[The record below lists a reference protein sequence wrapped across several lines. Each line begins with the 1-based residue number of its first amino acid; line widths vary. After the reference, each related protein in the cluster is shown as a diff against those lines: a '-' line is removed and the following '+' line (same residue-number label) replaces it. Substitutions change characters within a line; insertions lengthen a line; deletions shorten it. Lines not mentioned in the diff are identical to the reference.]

1 MYSVLIG
8 SLKYRLLEPISIP
21 ANHGRDDVDWADSSE
36 LIEIFQAE
44 IDERSARLVQ
54 GGRELGEGT
63 GTAESVNQMI
73 LDAHTIKGSSNMIG
87 RTDLA
92 RAAAALEKAWRAVR
106 DRETSQ
112 APELGKVLSAIAKA
126 MGQAAGSVDVL
137 IPFESTVQQLDD
149 WARSAEIEI
158 RPATAEAGERL
169 PFEVAPDDAS
179 LGGLLSSVEEYLSG
193 AVTRVDTNDLYR
205 LINRTVELEIEA
217 DSIADLSYV
226 TIEAFDPAKL
236 MSAWRSQ
243 LARFAA
249 DVADLRRSAVSL
261 TNVRFGEAVETF
273 SQFLKFLGRR
283 LSKNVELVIRG
294 SDVMVD
300 RQIVDMLREPLRHL
314 IVNAVDH
321 GIEPSDA
328 REAAGKAPIG
338 RIDVEARLSDGRLLV
353 TVTDDGG
360 GVNWEAVA
368 ARARAET
375 LGTSTSELDSHL
387 FRSGFTTIAVPN
399 DFSGTG
405 DGLSAVAD
413 AADRV
418 GGNVSVSSQP
428 GVGTSIRLDLPSS
441 MVLQRVVVIGAGD
454 QFFGLVESA
463 VLDQVDL
470 SGGRELRELA
480 WRREA
485 LPLVSFCEVMGLP
498 PEPEPDGLVLSS
510 RSGRFA
516 LAVPEQIDR
525 RPVAVKGLGP
535 ILDDASHVVG
545 AALLG
550 AGEVLV
556 VVDHHFLGSQARIS
570 EEYHGVRPRVLVV
583 DDSAGV
589 RQLIAVTLRGK
600 GFDVVAVSGA
610 HDAVLEMP
618 GGGFDVLVVDYAMP
632 RSNGVELVKALR
644 DNGVRIPIVM
654 VSGVAD
660 AVDKAAAWEVGVDAY
675 LDKYDLRSG
684 ALVATINRLLATKAG
699 ARG

>member
-1 MYSVLIG
+1 ME
-8 SLKYRLLEPISIP
+8 KRP
-21 ANHGRDDVDWADSSE
+21 VDWADSPE
-36 LIEIFQAE
+36 LTEIFQAE
-44 IDERSARLVQ
+44 IDERSARLVR
-54 GGRELGEGT
+54 GGRNLAEGLGTPDE
-63 GTAESVNQMI
+63 TAQMV
-73 LDAHTIKGSSNMIG
+73 LDAHTLKGSSNMMG
-87 RTDLA
+87 RTDVA
-92 RAAAALEKAWRAVR
+92 RAAAALEKAWRSIQ
-106 DRETSQ
+106 DRQVTS
-112 APELGKVLSAIAKA
+112 APDLGKILAAVAAAMAQAVTTIDALVPFDSTIAQLEEWTRSKEVEIRTA
-126 MGQAAGSVDVL
+126 TADSNER
-137 IPFESTVQQLDD
+137 IPFE
-149 WARSAEIEI
+149 AA
-158 RPATAEAGERL
+158 A
-169 PFEVAPDDAS
+169 DDAS

-217 DSIADLSYV
+217 NSIADLSYV

-236 MSAWRSQ
+236 MAAWRSQ
-243 LARFAA
+243 LARFAS

-283 LSKNVELVIRG
+283 LNRSVELVVRG

-321 GIEPSDA
+321 GIETTSE
-328 REAAGKAPIG
+328 REQQGKPPIG
-338 RIDVEARLSDGRLLV
+338 RVDVEARLSDGRLLV
-353 TVTDDGG
+353 TVTDDGRG
-360 GVNWEAVA
+360 IDWQAVA
-368 ARARAET
+368 AGAREAG
-375 LGTSTSELDSHL
+375 LGTSSSELDSHL
-387 FRSGFTTIAVPN
+387 FRQGFSTTAEPN

-405 DGLSAVAD
+405 DGLAAVAD

-418 GGNVSVSSQP
+418 GGTVSVSSQP

-441 MVLQRVVVIGAGD
+441 MVLQRVVVVGAGD

-463 VLDQVDL
+463 VVDQIDV
-470 SGGRELRELA
+470 GGQVGEAEVT
-480 WRREA
+480 WRREN
-485 LPLVSFCEVMGLP
+485 LPLVSFCDVMGLP
-498 PEPEPDGLVLSS
+498 PEPEPDGLVLAS

-516 LAVPEQIDR
+516 LAVPELIDR

-535 ILDDASHVVG
+535 ILDDAGHVVG

-556 VVDHHFLGSQARIS
+556 VVDHHFLGSQARLV
-570 EEYHGVRPRVLVV
+570 ETYQGVRPRVMVV

-610 HDAVLEMP
+610 HDAVLEMHA
-618 GGGFDVLVVDYAMP
+618 GQFDLLVVDYAMP
-632 RSNGVELVKALR
+632 RSNGVELVRALR
-644 DNGVRIPIVM
+644 DNGVKIPIVM

-660 AVDKAAAWEVGVDAY
+660 ATDKAAAWESGVDAY

-684 ALVATINRLLATKAG
+684 ALVATINRLLASKAG
-699 ARG
+699 VRG